1 MKNIFKS
8 AFAVVLLAL
17 IFIAC
22 RDDADKNWTTP
33 EPSFKLKD
41 TSLGANVLYETM
53 KNNPFVLTWD
63 HAATSNYTVVFS
75 TTADFATK
83 ATLGTSTTNTY
94 VTTVGDVNSKL
105 LQAGFS
111 PYSSKNVFIR
121 IEAGS
126 EVSNAISFAVTV
138 YPIAGPIITAP
149 TAGASLVLNSADPT
163 AIATT
168 VTWNDYSTYG
178 VDVKYLVEVAKKGST
193 AFSSL
198 GQVTIPNPNPNNVTR
213 SLAVSTKDL
222 NTAALSSGALTNQAN
237 DMDVRITATTTSTGG
252 SIMLK
257 SAVVSFKVTPYQ
269 IDYPNFYLVG
279 AATPSGWSDTGAQLL
294 YKHDNVS
301 EIYTY
306 LQPDQFR
313 FLGQQAWD
321 PLNYSIDDT
330 RTKAENRYFKTV
342 SSNVEFGNDE
352 NMKFTG
358 AEGVYKIEINADLGV
373 KSLTVTPTTAAWDI
387 PNLYLVG
394 SVQDTPWTPAS
405 ALEFNTIGN
414 GVYVLPAVLIPN
426 TSEFKFLGQKS
437 WDGKEWGN
445 IGKDNAGNSGYIG
458 PNGANGNIKFDGGGS
473 YYEIRVDLKRGTY
486 KLTKLN

>member
-8 AFAVVLLAL
+8 AFALLLLAL
-17 IFIAC
+17 VFVAC
-22 RDDADKNWTTP
+22 TDDANRDWTTQ
-33 EPSFKLKD
+33 EASFKLKD

-63 HAATSNYTVVFS
+63 NAATSNYTVVFS
-75 TTADFATK
+75 STADFATK
-83 ATLGTSTTNTY
+83 ATLGTATTNTF

-111 PYSSKNVFIR
+111 PYSSKSVFIR

-126 EVSNAISFAVTV
+126 EVSNAISFPVTV
-138 YPIAGPIITAP
+138 YPVAGPIITAP
-149 TAGASLVLNSADPT
+149 TAGSTLVLNSTDQSGV
-163 AIATT
+163 ATT
-168 VTWNDYSTYG
+168 ITWNDYSTYG

-193 AFSSL
+193 TFSSL

-213 SLAVSTKDL
+213 SLAVTNKDL
-222 NTAALSSGALTNQAN
+222 NTAVLSSGGLLNQAN
-237 DMDVRITATTTSTGG
+237 DVDVRVTATTISTGG

-257 SAVVSFKVTPYQ
+257 SAVVTFKVTPYQ

-279 AATPSGWSDTGAQLL
+279 AASAAGWDAVGSINL
-294 YKHDNVS
+294 YKHDNIS

-313 FLGQQAWD
+313 FLGQADWN
-321 PLNYSIDDT
+321 PLNYSIDLPATD
-330 RTKAENRYFKTV
+330 AEKRYFKTV
-342 SSNVEFGNDE
+342 SSNVVFGDHE

-358 AEGVYKIEINADLGV
+358 AAGIYKVEINADLGV
-373 KSLTVTPTTAAWDI
+373 KSLTVIPTTASWDI

-394 SVQDTPWTPAS
+394 SVQPTAWDPTS
-405 ALEFNTIGN
+405 AMPFNSLGN
-414 GVYVLPAVLIPN
+414 GVYELAAVLIPDN
-426 TSEFKFLGQKS
+426 SEFKFIGQQS
-437 WDGKEWGN
+437 WGN
-445 IGKDNAGNSGYIG
+445 LDYGNITSAGNTGFIG
-458 PNGANGNIKFDGGGS
+458 PKDHNGNIKVSGGNS
-473 YYEIRVDLKRGTY
+473 YYSIKVDLKKGTY